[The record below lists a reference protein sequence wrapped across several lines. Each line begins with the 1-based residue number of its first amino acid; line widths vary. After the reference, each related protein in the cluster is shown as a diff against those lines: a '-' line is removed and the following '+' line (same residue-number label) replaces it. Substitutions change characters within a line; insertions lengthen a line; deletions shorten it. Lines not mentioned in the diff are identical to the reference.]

1 MGDVMDD
8 VLILPGEDEEPEE
21 KSSALLFKPS
31 LSEINHT
38 TLADA
43 HAPSRELRNQL
54 AEGAQDLGDGF
65 MLREEPVLVQR
76 GPDGSIVRLTPL
88 SEIPG
93 VHFERGGL
101 VSDNAPPVEGRAR
114 PEPVPLGT
122 KDREKLRAILAHR
135 LFNYY
140 NDPAMLQ
147 NRAKYNPIRDGL
159 PDLPA
164 GSPQHLMPMPGT
176 PLYPATGSQVYQ
188 WLLKFVAQRAQ
199 VIDTK
204 KYGGGT
210 LADLALQIS

>member
-1 MGDVMDD
+1 
-8 VLILPGEDEEPEE
+8 
-21 KSSALLFKPS
+21 
-31 LSEINHT
+31 
-38 TLADA
+38 
-43 HAPSRELRNQL
+43 
-54 AEGAQDLGDGF
+54 
-65 MLREEPVLVQR
+65 
-76 GPDGSIVRLTPL
+76 
-88 SEIPG
+88 
-93 VHFERGGL
+93 
-101 VSDNAPPVEGRAR
+101 VEGRAR

-147 NRAKYNPIRDGL
+147 NRGKYNPIRDGL

-176 PLYPATGSQVYQ
+176 PLYPATGAQVYQ